1 MATRAGIGRRT
12 FGAACLGTA
21 GWLGLGRFAWAQQI
35 DLTVSG
41 YGSRLSGLP
50 FAVARSKGWFKELA
64 GLDVRGFIRSVGGG
78 TTLRNAMASEIPYGE
93 VTLPA
98 AMAAIQQG
106 LDLTLVHGGV
116 HSLADQIW
124 VVRSSDSALRGL
136 QDLAGRRL
144 GYSAP
149 GSVSDMVTARMAEA
163 AGPGAK
169 IERKAVGM
177 SRTGLAALREGV
189 VDVYFLNEPAFSVDH
204 EGLSRLCTSADV
216 IGPCVQTVGVAKT
229 DWLRQHGAVMRGI
242 IAARR
247 RGVSFIQRHVSEAA
261 QILAPEYQLDEA
273 PARAALGNVL
283 AVRGFWSEGQF
294 DIEAMETMRRGL
306 QRVGLM
312 PGLNADWIRAIDETW
327 LPVDLR
333 RPRRAGS

>member
-1 MATRAGIGRRT
+1 MRAGIGRRM
-12 FGAACLGTA
+12 FGIACLGTV
-21 GWLGLGRFAWAQQI
+21 GWIGLGRLAWAQQI

-116 HSLADQIW
+116 HSLADQVW
-124 VVRSSDSALRGL
+124 VVRSNDSAIRSL

-149 GSVSDMVTARMAEA
+149 GSVSDMVTARMAEV
-163 AGPGAK
+163 AGPGAR

-177 SRTGLAALREGV
+177 SRTGLAALREGAI
-189 VDVYFLNEPAFSVDH
+189 DVYYLNEPVLSVDH

-216 IGPCVQTVGVAKT
+216 VGPCVQTVGVAKT

-247 RGVSFIQRHVSEAA
+247 RGVILIQSHPLEAA
-261 QILAPEYQLDEA
+261 QFLAREHQIDEV
-273 PARAALGNVL
+273 PARAALASVL
-283 AVRGFWSEGQF
+283 AARGFWSEGHF
-294 DIEAMETMRRGL
+294 DIEAMETMRKGL
-306 QRVGLM
+306 QRVGLI
-312 PGLNADWIRAIDETW
+312 PGLSADWIRAIDETW
-327 LPVDLR
+327 LPADLR
-333 RPRRAGS
+333 RLSRAGY